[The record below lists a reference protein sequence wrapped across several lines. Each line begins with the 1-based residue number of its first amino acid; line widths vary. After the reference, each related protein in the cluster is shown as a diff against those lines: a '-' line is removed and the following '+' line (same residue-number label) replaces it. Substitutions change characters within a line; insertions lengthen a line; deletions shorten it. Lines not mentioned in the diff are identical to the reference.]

1 MKLRTKFTI
10 LIIISLISI
19 SFFLS
24 FSLIQEAKV
33 RLLEGRKNYLKLLA
47 SSQRQKINEYFI
59 SIDTILNNLSEND
72 MIAQALYELNSAFNK
87 IPGNEQKKATI
98 LDSSANWNKEVL
110 KEQKYA
116 NVLLKYYYSTEEKNM
131 AIASDAM
138 EYSFTHDSY
147 NNSFKLFVNP
157 YNVDNMY
164 FINEKG
170 NVFYALKK
178 SEYFPVN
185 LTLTGYKNS
194 DLTRFYT
201 EVKNTDKILYSTI
214 GRDSLTGKSVLF
226 AGKKVKLDSGEIF
239 VLLLEIPVSSF
250 SKVINNNPGEY
261 ININLFHK
269 NVGFLNER
277 NNAATI
283 DIPENNYN
291 SDEYVNTAKNIFR
304 YDFIEI
310 RNNKFSLI
318 TSLDK
323 TEYNSQIN
331 SFIKKSIFI
340 TVLITIL
347 LSGIFIILANL
358 YLFKRFIIIADEINS
373 IDKELYKRVTVKF
386 SDELGV
392 IGKQINIFVANLQ
405 KLVDRIIKVF
415 SNTKDK
421 FSKMESNKI
430 EIDNLIYQQGEIFT
444 ELANKMNEVKEVG
457 VQMNEKLSSTQR
469 MSSEVEVVVTEG
481 NQAVESL
488 NNNFSNI
495 VNSMEK
501 LSVSIN
507 GLKDSSNSIYEIL
520 NMINDI
526 TDQINLLSLNAS
538 IEAARAGEFGRGFA
552 VVATEVKKLADKT
565 KKSTEDIG
573 RIINVFGNE
582 LNTVEQIARETSGSI
597 DYGKNYSD
605 AVEQIIVKI
614 HDNFE
619 NLKEIYS
626 STTETL
632 KVRENIIGN
641 IEEKISES
649 NSILYKNREKMKE
662 MSETYEEINL
672 LMEDLHSSVCEF
684 KT

>member
-1 MKLRTKFTI
+1 
-10 LIIISLISI
+10 
-19 SFFLS
+19 
-24 FSLIQEAKV
+24 LIQEAKV

-573 RIINVFGNE
+573 KIINVFGNE

>member
-573 RIINVFGNE
+573 KIINVFGNE

>member
-33 RLLEGRKNYLKLLA
+33 RLLEGGKNYLKLLA

-573 RIINVFGNE
+573 KIINVFGNE